1 MNMFKKNIKDIMSE
15 DYREK
20 EVADKKDRSSF
31 GLNPLS
37 IISTNFIK
45 KAGSNSKGSF
55 LQKDIM
61 INWKSI
67 VGETFYEQI
76 KPVKLSFKG
85 KSYAVLEVA
94 LKSSSLAGII
104 QYEKQNIIERVNAF
118 SGNEVVKDI
127 KFIHGK

>member
-1 MNMFKKNIKDIMSE
+1 MNEFYKKRVDIMSE
-15 DYREK
+15 DYIEK
-20 EVADKKDRSSF
+20 EVADKKDRVSF

-67 VGETFYEQI
+67 VGEAFYEQI
-76 KPVKLSFKG
+76 KPVKLAFKS
-85 KSYAVLEVA
+85 KNHAVLEVA

-104 QYEKQNIIERVNAF
+104 QYEKQNIIDKVNAF
-118 SGNEVVKDI
+118 TGNDVVKDI
-127 KFIHGK
+127 KFMHGK